1 MQTVSLRELTK
12 TFSGVRAVDHVT
24 VEFHA
29 GEIHAVLGENG
40 AGKSTLMHL
49 LSGLYRPDSGEIY
62 LDGKPHQFPSARAS
76 LASGIAMVHQH
87 FMLVPTLTIAEN
99 ILLTLPGSPYDKVR
113 KAELS
118 HFVSGLAAQYGIT
131 LEDPNAPVSTLS
143 VGSQQRV
150 EILKALATNAR
161 VLILDEP
168 TAVLTPNE
176 VTSLFDSLRKL
187 KSVGYLILLITH
199 KIPEVLAISDRL
211 SLLRRG
217 RLITTRETHSCAAI
231 ELASLMVED
240 VDSAQSPPSIV
251 EKALENKHAQENHN
265 PPLLAL
271 QHLSVANDKGRMLLQ
286 NISLT
291 LHAGEIIGI
300 AGVDGNGQ
308 TELTEVLIGL
318 RSPSA
323 GSLYLKGQ
331 NLVDQSPAKRRAAGI
346 ALIPQDRRREGL
358 ATSLTIAEN
367 LLLNAPLLAN
377 FTSGAMLSPHSV
389 DRFAAAAISR
399 FSIRTPNA
407 RQLVSTLSGGNQ
419 QRVVIAREFST
430 PLKVIIAANPCR
442 GLDIGAT
449 QYIYQQLRQHQ
460 TNGAGV
466 ILISTDL
473 DEILSLSTRVYTLYQ
488 GQLLGPVAPSVNREQ
503 LGQMMG
509 GVWKDTA

>member
-12 TFSGVRAVDHVT
+12 TFSGVRAVDRVT
-24 VEFHA
+24 VDFHA

-62 LDGKPHQFPSARAS
+62 LDGKPHQFPSARAA

-87 FMLVPTLTIAEN
+87 FMLVPTLTVAEN
-99 ILLTLPGSPYDKVR
+99 ILLTLPGNPYDKVK

-131 LEDPNAPVSTLS
+131 LEDPNVLVSTLP

-150 EILKALATNAR
+150 EILKALATKAQ

-168 TAVLTPNE
+168 TAVLTPSE

-187 KSVGYLILLITH
+187 KNAGYLILLITH
-199 KIPEVLAISDRL
+199 KIPEVLAISDHL
-211 SLLRRG
+211 SILGRG
-217 RLITTRETHSCAAI
+217 RLITTRETRSCSAT
-231 ELASLMVED
+231 ELANLMVED
-240 VDSAQSPPSIV
+240 VDSSYLLPPRV
-251 EKALENKHAQENHN
+251 EKAVDNKQSQENHN

-271 QHLSVANDKGRMLLQ
+271 QHLSVTNDNDRMLLQ
-286 NISLT
+286 NLSLT
-291 LHAGEIIGI
+291 LHVGEIIGI

-308 TELTEVLIGL
+308 TELTELLIGL

-346 ALIPQDRRREGL
+346 AIIPQDRRREGL

-367 LLLNAPLLAN
+367 LLINAPLLAN
-377 FTSGAMLSPHSV
+377 FSPGPLLSPLTV

-407 RQLVSTLSGGNQ
+407 HQLVSTLSGGNQ
-419 QRVVIAREFST
+419 QRVVIAREFSV

-449 QYIYQQLRQHQ
+449 QYIHRQLREHQ
-460 TNGAGV
+460 TNGVGV
-466 ILISTDL
+466 ILISPDL

-488 GQLLGPVAPSVNREQ
+488 GQLLGPVEPSVNREQ